1 MPRLTYNTTIAAS
14 PARVWDVMLEQ
25 ETYQSWTSAFAE
37 GSRYEGSWDQG
48 QSIRF
53 LGPDGNGM
61 VAVIA
66 ENRRHEFLSIQHLG
80 MIMNGVQDTESEL
93 AKAWTPSFE
102 NYRFTPAGSSTELE
116 VTLDV
121 PEQYV
126 DFMNQAWS
134 AALAKL
140 KGLCEAPGP
149 A

>member
-1 MPRLTYNTTIAAS
+1 MQHLTYNTTIAAN

-80 MIMNGVQDTESEL
+80 MIKAGVQDTESEL

-140 KGLCEAPGP
+140 KELCERPVTG
-149 A
+149 